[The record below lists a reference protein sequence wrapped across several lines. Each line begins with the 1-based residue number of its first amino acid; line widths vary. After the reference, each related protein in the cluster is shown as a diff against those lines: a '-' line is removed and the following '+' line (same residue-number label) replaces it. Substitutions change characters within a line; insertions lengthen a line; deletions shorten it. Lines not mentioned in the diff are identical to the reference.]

1 MEKRYLTPEEIDDIL
16 STIVVNKSYDP
27 EVVKSICH
35 NVSINIKNQLKKVKV
50 YPAIIPELK
59 EKVRYA
65 YETSFLHPGENVGC
79 IAASSIGEQN
89 TQASLNSF
97 HSAGIGKANLTT
109 GVPRLKELLNASRDV
124 KTPSC
129 TIYLKPDIGDL
140 TDLYVVKNFC
150 DKEIIYYNIRNLVK
164 EMVVEYRPALSEY
177 DSRYYSFFKNFYDDS
192 FEPYK
197 WRIRLSFC
205 VESLFK
211 IKKSLSYITG
221 CIKLA
226 LTLCHENISIIFF
239 PDTSGIIDVWVNDNI
254 DNPLNVI
261 KKKQSKQGDELKNN
275 IVLLTNDENK
285 VYFFIKDV
293 VSHLINECPVSGI
306 FGIEEC
312 YFNEEKGGAWSVTTK
327 GSNYR
332 EILNHP
338 HVDFTRT
345 RSNNIWDIHDVLG
358 INAAR
363 TFLEEEFF
371 KNLSNL
377 NKRHL
382 DLLTANMTTTGKI
395 CSVSRYGIDRKQVG
409 PLAKM
414 CFEQPFDNAIQAAL
428 NGEKDYIIGASASVC
443 TGRTIKSGTGMVKL
457 LVGQNNSLPFKKDVE
472 SFQEGSKNLQKNNDA
487 VNKEALRKIIMDPWF
502 PKKINERET
511 ESEDEG
517 MDTFF

>member
-1 MEKRYLTPEEIDDIL
+1 MEKRYLTPEEIDDII
-16 STIVVNKSYDP
+16 STITVNKSYDP
-27 EVVKSICH
+27 EVVNSIYH

-59 EKVRYA
+59 EKVKQS

-129 TIYLKPDIGDL
+129 TIYLKQDVGDL

-150 DKEIIYYNIRNLVK
+150 DKDIVYYNIRSLVE
-164 EMVVEYRPALSEY
+164 EMLVEYCPTLSDY
-177 DSRYYSFFKNFYDDS
+177 DSKYYSFFKKFYDNS
-192 FEPYK
+192 FETYK
-197 WRIRLSFC
+197 WRIRLSFSL
-205 VESLFK
+205 ESLFK

-226 LTLCHENISIIFF
+226 LTMCHENISVIFF
-239 PDTSGIIDVWVNDNI
+239 PDTKGIIDIWVNDNI
-254 DNPLNVI
+254 DNPLNII
-261 KKKQSKQGDELKNN
+261 KKKQSKNGEELKHN
-275 IVLLTNDENK
+275 IVLLANDENK

-293 VSHLINECPVSGI
+293 VSHLVNECPVSGI

-312 YFNEEKGGAWSVTTK
+312 YFNEEKGGVWSVTTK

-332 EILNHP
+332 EVLNHP
-338 HVDFTRT
+338 YVDFTRT
-345 RSNNIWDIHDVLG
+345 RSNNIWDIYDVLG

-443 TGRTIKSGTGMVKL
+443 TGKTIKSGTGMVKL
-457 LVGQNNSLPFKKDVE
+457 LVNPDVGLEGKNNPLI
-472 SFQEGSKNLQKNNDA
+472 LQKKHKNISKD
-487 VNKEALRKIIMDPWF
+487 ALRKILMDPWF
-502 PKKINERET
+502 PKKIKEREM
-511 ESEDEG
+511 ENDDDEG